1 MSFGDPNNPYGQ
13 QGQQQPQGQPG
24 YGYPQQGQPQQPSA
38 NYGYPQAPPVQPGY
52 GGGYPGGPTGGM
64 PQQMPGG
71 VTASRVFLWIISGLS
86 LIGGV
91 LFLLGALAFNAA
103 KDNDELANDSQFQ
116 DLMDQSSGL
125 LWFMTFIAFAWAV
138 ASIVL
143 AIKFNSGGSGLRT
156 ALIVYGALTIVLG
169 IYPFGGI
176 LGIVHIV
183 LSILL
188 IVFVSK
194 SDGAA
199 WFKRPRY

>member
-13 QGQQQPQGQPG
+13 QGQQPQGQPG
-24 YGYPQQGQPQQPSA
+24 YGYPQQGQPQQPPA

-52 GGGYPGGPTGGM
+52 GGYPGGPGGV

-71 VTASRVFLWIISGLS
+71 VSASRVFLWILSGLS

-91 LFLLGALAFNAA
+91 IFLFAAIALNAA

-116 DLMDQSSGL
+116 DLVDQSSGV
-125 LWFMTFIAFAWAV
+125 LWFMTFIAFVWTV

-143 AIKFNSGGSGLRT
+143 AIKFKSGGSGLRT

-169 IYPFGGI
+169 LYPFGGI
-176 LGIVHIV
+176 AGIVHIV

-194 SDGAA
+194 ADGAA

>member
-13 QGQQQPQGQPG
+13 QGQQPQGQPG
-24 YGYPQQGQPQQPSA
+24 YGYPQQGQPQQPPA

-52 GGGYPGGPTGGM
+52 GGYPGGPTGGV

-71 VTASRVFLWIISGLS
+71 VSASRVFLWILSGLS

-91 LFLLGALAFNAA
+91 ILMLSALALNAA
-103 KDNDELANDSQFQ
+103 KDSDELADDSQFQ
-116 DLMDQSSGL
+116 SLVDQSSGL
-125 LWFMTFIAFAWAV
+125 LWFMTFIAFVWTV

-143 AIKFNSGGSGLRT
+143 AIKFKTGGSGLRT

-169 IYPFGGI
+169 LYPFGGI
-176 LGIVHIV
+176 AGIVHIV

-194 SDGAA
+194 ADGAA

>member
-13 QGQQQPQGQPG
+13 QGQPQGQPG
-24 YGYPQQGQPQQPSA
+24 YGYPQQGQPPQAGP
-38 NYGYPQAPPVQPGY
+38 NYGYPQAPPVQPY
-52 GGGYPGGPTGGM
+52 GGYPGGPMGGG
-64 PQQMPGG
+64 PQTMPGG
-71 VTASRVFLWIISGLS
+71 VSASRVFLWILSGLS

-91 LFLLGALAFNAA
+91 IFLIGAIALNAA
-103 KDNDELANDSQFQ
+103 KDSDELADDSQFQ
-116 DLMDQSSGL
+116 SLVDQSSGV
-125 LWFMTFIAFAWAV
+125 LWFMTFIAVVWTV

-143 AIKFNSGGSGLRT
+143 AIKISTGGPGLRT

-176 LGIVHIV
+176 AGIVHIV

-194 SDGAA
+194 ADGAA